1 MYQKDHFRIEALEDS
16 ELRALM
22 KPLMGEVYNTYPTFS
37 TEGLNWNSQE
47 LDSNR
52 SSLYTLNLGLFH
64 KDEFIGWSNGIQT
77 SDNRYYMKNS
87 GVLPKFRSQGLY
99 TELLKVVIEETKKQ
113 GFLELYSNHHTDNNA
128 VIIAKLKQGFFITG
142 MEVLPK
148 YGLTVQLSYSHSPK
162 LKDMHSYRIGRALS
176 PDIKDRLK

>member
-47 LDSNR
+47 LDSNK

-87 GVLPKFRSQGLY
+87 GILPKFRSQGLY
-99 TELLKVVIEETKKQ
+99 TELLKVVIEETKK
-113 GFLELYSNHHTDNNA
+113 TR
-128 VIIAKLKQGFFITG
+128 
-142 MEVLPK
+142 VL
-148 YGLTVQLSYSHSPK
+148 GTL
-162 LKDMHSYRIGRALS
+162 
-176 PDIKDRLK
+176 